1 MLTIRHGV
9 ATDTGNVRAQNE
21 DAFFASSTL
30 FAVADGM
37 GGHNAGEVAS
47 ALTTQLLGALPQGA
61 VSTPEAFV
69 EVVQQINQSIFQAA
83 TATTEQRGMG
93 TTLTA
98 ILFAGDRLGLVHI
111 GDSRGYLLRD
121 GELAQIT
128 KDDTFVQTLVD
139 EGRITAEEIE
149 GSVTGRLVSRGLA
162 MHCPS

>member
-61 VSTPEAFV
+61 VPPPEAFV
-69 EVVQQINQSIFQAA
+69 EVVEQINQSILQAA
-83 TATTEQRGMG
+83 TATNE
-93 TTLTA
+93 TTGKGPVVL
-98 ILFAGDRLGLVHI
+98 
-111 GDSRGYLLRD
+111 
-121 GELAQIT
+121 
-128 KDDTFVQTLVD
+128 
-139 EGRITAEEIE
+139 
-149 GSVTGRLVSRGLA
+149 
-162 MHCPS
+162 